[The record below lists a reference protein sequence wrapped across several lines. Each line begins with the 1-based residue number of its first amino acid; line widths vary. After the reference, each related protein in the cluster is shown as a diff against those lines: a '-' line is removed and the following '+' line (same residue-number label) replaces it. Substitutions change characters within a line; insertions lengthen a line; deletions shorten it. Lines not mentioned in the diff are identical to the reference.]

1 MSLLLSLHEAYRFI
15 LSTESIYSEQ
25 LFQGFNTACLQLGSS
40 ILSTI
45 SALIMLAGYLVVASL
60 KLCVMIFPHMLAT
73 WRAVVD
79 FHRTKLSFN
88 DICIEIVVVLLTG
101 TFFYFKKRIMVQWRV
116 FEKYVA
122 RKSKAAAKAAPHVAF
137 FTLSLLISII
147 GRKFLVH
154 VTSEFVLPVVT
165 LLIPMYSTIKD
176 LYGGISSVHESDPN
190 LSDST
195 SRRSSITPTKP
206 PARSKLHQKL
216 TLWVVLAA
224 YHALATAFSLV
235 PFSARIA
242 AILPSVRELAVVVI
256 LWAQLSS
263 QFTDIVFD
271 AAKPVLRALA
281 SSIPAS
287 NFGSSSGA
295 SALSL
300 LRMMR
305 LINTTQEGF
314 LKSLLQDSFLVI
326 VAAIFLFT
334 PWRIAYVG
342 VVLVALLYPAFRSSN
357 SIMGLGTV
365 PGGRNNTVGIDED
378 VLAETRRWLEYW
390 VCAGAM
396 WAARCYG
403 FRMWPSVM
411 MLVALWL
418 QHSWFRGASAVLSS
432 LGGQWCALVHRH
444 RRVKEKRQ
452 SDSWDEINDPDKGT
466 AAGSSGQGSGSGGKS
481 AISRRRLHA
490 TASRDDNDRDDEEIR
505 DINTKANRTP
515 CPDEARIQTPTP
527 VALRRNHQL
536 RSRSCSR
543 TQSEDDVRD
552 NNSVGSRSSPA
563 TGASSVVGDDE
574 ELPDGEGEDDEY
586 VRITATKNRK
596 GDTESGGKKD
606 S

>member
-1 MSLLLSLHEAYRFI
+1 MSFLSPYYHFI

-25 LFQGFNTACLQLGSS
+25 LFQGFNAACLQLGSS
-40 ILSTI
+40 IVSMIT
-45 SALIMLAGYLVVASL
+45 ALIMLAGYLVVVSL
-60 KLCVMIFPHMLAT
+60 KLSVMFFPHMLAT

-79 FHRTKLSFN
+79 FHRTKLSMT
-88 DICIEIVVVLLTG
+88 DICIEIVVLLLTG

-137 FTLSLLISII
+137 FTLSLLISIL

-165 LLIPMYSTIKD
+165 LIIPMYSTIKD
-176 LYGGISSVHESDPN
+176 LYGTSSLSTHGSDPTLDN
-190 LSDST
+190 NTRRGST
-195 SRRSSITPTKP
+195 TSTKP
-206 PARSKLHQKL
+206 PRSKLNQKL

-242 AILPSVRELAVVVI
+242 TILPSVRELAVVVI

-271 AAKPVLRALA
+271 AAKPLLRALA

-295 SALSL
+295 SVLSI
-300 LRMMR
+300 LRMMKM
-305 LINTTQEGF
+305 ISSTQEAY

-326 VAAIFLFT
+326 VALIFLFT

-342 VVLVALLYPAFRSSN
+342 VVLVALLYPAFRSSH
-357 SIMGLGTV
+357 SIMGLGAAAS
-365 PGGRNNTVGIDED
+365 PFGRNSPMEED
-378 VLAETRRWLEYW
+378 VLAESRRWLEYW

-396 WAARCYG
+396 WTARCYG

-411 MLVALWL
+411 MLGALWL
-418 QHSWFRGASAVLSS
+418 QHSWFRGASTVLSS
-432 LGGQWCALVHRH
+432 VGGQWYALVHRH
-444 RRVKEKRQ
+444 QRVRDKRKTDTRDEWG
-452 SDSWDEINDPDKGT
+452 DSN
-466 AAGSSGQGSGSGGKS
+466 GSHGQGSISGEKLGVNSGVYSGVNSGEKT
-481 AISRRRLHA
+481 ASRRRA
-490 TASRDDNDRDDEEIR
+490 SASRDENDHDDEELRAIIAGAGR
-505 DINTKANRTP
+505 GVS
-515 CPDEARIQTPTP
+515 DEERIQTPTP
-527 VALRRNHQL
+527 VALRRNLHS
-536 RSRSCSR
+536 RSRSRSG
-543 TQSEDDVRD
+543 DDEREGS
-552 NNSVGSRSSPA
+552 SVGSRSQSSP
-563 TGASSVVGDDE
+563 
-574 ELPDGEGEDDEY
+574 GEGGEDDEY
-586 VRITATKNRK
+586 VCVKAKTTRLDA
-596 GDTESGGKKD
+596 EGGAKKD